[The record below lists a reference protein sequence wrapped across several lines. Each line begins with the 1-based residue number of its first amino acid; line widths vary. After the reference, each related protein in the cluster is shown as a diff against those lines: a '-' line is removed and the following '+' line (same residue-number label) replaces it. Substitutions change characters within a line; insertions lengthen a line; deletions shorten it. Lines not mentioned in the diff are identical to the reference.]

1 MRIMVMANSWNMRR
15 SSMGLFQ
22 FFKLFNAH
30 IFANSLCSHKH
41 NLLKISAM
49 HYVIYVVIQLEDH
62 TKKWNHIWIRFL
74 LYSQRTLNYI
84 ILYFFGSSRLLLP
97 KKTNCLSN
105 FPIRIDFANVLI
117 LMFFFGFAFGLFMIF
132 DIPCLMFWFIKTTHL
147 EKKRRHKILMWA
159 EAKRMRSNR
168 QSQRKIEQAV
178 HYQWIGTILRPCLY
192 YYVALHQ
199 LDYKC

>member
-62 TKKWNHIWIRFL
+62 TKKWNHIWTRFL
-74 LYSQRTLNYI
+74 L
-84 ILYFFGSSRLLLP
+84 
-97 KKTNCLSN
+97 C
-105 FPIRIDFANVLI
+105 
-117 LMFFFGFAFGLFMIF
+117 MIF

-192 YYVALHQ
+192 YVALHQ